1 MRCLRFS
8 VCLSVLLLLISCSQ
22 DETKTGGFSEKNV
35 TGDIS
40 WSEHIAPIIYK
51 NCSPCH
57 RPGQSGPFPLL
68 SFQDA
73 VKKSKQ
79 IKFVTQAGY
88 MPPWPADASYSHFIG
103 ERLLSGEEKT
113 LIKKWVDEGCMR
125 GDSLNEMKAPEFS
138 SISFFGKPDLVVLAT
153 EAVQIRGNGTDAFL
167 IVKFPYKLE
176 KDTIADF
183 FEFVP
188 HQRKLV
194 HHVNGHLLSYDER
207 RKFNYMTGKSVHSDE
222 RAKLIDVYKE
232 MHIPYIDDGQ
242 PAFPVL
248 TPNTVYYL
256 PGYIP
261 PSYPASI
268 GGYKLKKNGVFL
280 LNNIHYGPSNADV
293 TDSSYINVFFRK
305 SPVKRPVT
313 ETQMGTFGISEIEPE
328 FVIHPNEVKTFH
340 TEARIEKNISL
351 LSINPHMHL
360 IGKTFWAFALK
371 PNGDTI
377 RLIKIPKWD
386 FRWQYYY
393 TFPKPLKLEAG
404 TVIHVYGT
412 FDNTAQ
418 NPFNPF
424 SPPQTITNGN
434 GVESMKTTEEM
445 FQFIFTF
452 VPYQQGDENISL
464 EQKTNHKD
472 E

>member
-1 MRCLRFS
+1 MRFTVIALVYIMMFS
-8 VCLSVLLLLISCSQ
+8 CKETSTETNQAAEGSTTS
-22 DETKTGGFSEKNV
+22 DEV
-35 TGDIS
+35 T
-40 WSEHIAPIIYK
+40 WSSHIAPIIFK

-57 RPGQSGPFPLL
+57 RPGQSGPFHLL

-73 VKKSKQ
+73 VKKAKL
-79 IKFVTQAGY
+79 IKFVTQTGY
-88 MPPWPADASYSHFIG
+88 MPPWPADAGYTHFIG
-103 ERLLSGEEKT
+103 ERVLSTVEKE
-113 LIKKWVDEGCMR
+113 LIKEWVNNGCIR
-125 GDSLNEMKAPEFS
+125 GDSLTEMKAPSFNNL
-138 SISFFGKPDLVVLAT
+138 SFFGKPDLVVRAG
-153 EAVQIRGNGTDAFL
+153 EVVRIKGNGADAFL
-167 IVKFPYKLE
+167 IVKFPYQLD

-194 HHVNGHLLSYDER
+194 HHVNGHLLSYDEK
-207 RKFNYMTGKSVHSDE
+207 RKFNYMSGKSVHSDV
-222 RAKLIDVYKE
+222 RAKLIDVYNE
-232 MHIPYIDDGQ
+232 MHIPYTDDLQ
-242 PAFPVL
+242 PAFPIL

-268 GGYKLKKNGVFL
+268 GGYRLKKNGAFL
-280 LNNIHYGPSNADV
+280 INNIHYGPSNADV

-305 SPVKRPVT
+305 NPVKRPVT
-313 ETQMGTFGISEIEPE
+313 ETQMGTFGISKIEPE
-328 FVIHPNEVKTFH
+328 FVIPPNEIKTFH
-340 TEARIEKNISL
+340 TEARIEKTISL
-351 LSINPHMHL
+351 LSVNPHMHL

-371 PNGDTI
+371 QGGDTI
-377 RLIKIPKWD
+377 PLIKISKWD

-393 TFPKPLKLEAG
+393 TYPHPVKLEAG

-418 NPFNPF
+418 NPFNPY

-452 VPYQQGDENISL
+452 VPYQKGDESISL
-464 EQKTNHKD
+464 ETESNEK
-472 E
+472 